1 MSGSAGSSMVSANMT
16 ANRVELRIAST
27 AQADVFFF
35 DFEESNSTVIWA
47 SVETL
52 F

>member
-27 AQADVFFF
+27 VQADVFFLNLNSNF
-35 DFEESNSTVIWA
+35 DLILKNQSQQ
-47 SVETL
+47 
-52 F
+52 